1 MVTKTLSRRLE
12 RLEGRFGVG
21 HPPLEIQVS
30 YVEPN
35 GEILDAYVVRVGRQ
49 KSDED
54 NPQTPSQA

>member
-21 HPPLEIQVS
+21 HEPLEIRIS

-35 GEILDAYVVRVGRQ
+35 GETTFGYVLLIGGQ

-54 NPQTPSQA
+54 NHQTPSQA